1 MAFQFMHIEAYGR
14 KLTSGNQKKP
24 KAGGHTVAS
33 IVAEAAREPGNTAH
47 IDAPQPPIYLFGK
60 PLDQLEA
67 ACEAWAASA
76 VDASGKR
83 LRKDALCLVAGV
95 FSAPD
100 GISPEGWEKIKSD
113 AMRWLHGRYG
123 ERLQTVVEHIDESH
137 PHCHF
142 YVVPL
147 PGERFDAIHDGKRA
161 AFELGGKTK
170 KGMRNQAYRDAM
182 RAFQD
187 DYYNHV
193 GAPNG
198 MTRIGPARRRLTREE
213 WKLEQVQATAIA
225 LKIQQAEQMAV
236 QATCTLKSATASV
249 EAIRSDALEEIRKIQ
264 EKALKAADQARQKAR
279 QKGIEEGRKDAVE
292 QFEKSSLWSKLI
304 GLISRKD
311 AEIETLKGEVKNLRK
326 ERNKALKEVSR
337 LSGLVKSVR
346 VAGRNIAERFLR
358 VQKERDIALN
368 SVEKVVRQ
376 RDHNRA
382 EVRMMRERDESHLE
396 VMADRDLHRAIADQL
411 QRRVALLEAPL
422 KAHVAATPP
431 SISRT
436 HSELEQTV

>member
-33 IVAEAAREPGNTAH
+33 IIAEATREPGNTVH

-60 PLDQLEA
+60 PLEQLEA
-67 ACEAWAASA
+67 ACEEWAASA
-76 VDASGKR
+76 FDASGKK

-100 GISPEGWEKIKSD
+100 GISSEEWEKVKND

-123 ERLQTVVEHIDESH
+123 ERLQTVIEHVDESH

-147 PGERFDAIHDGKRA
+147 PGERLDAIHDGKRA

-170 KGMRNQAYRDAM
+170 KGVRNQAYRDAM

-213 WKLEQVQATAIA
+213 WRLEQVQATAIA
-225 LKIQQAEQMAV
+225 LKMQQAEQDVA
-236 QATCTLKSATASV
+236 QAAGTLKYARVSV
-249 EAIRSDALEEIRKIQ
+249 ESMRSDALEEIRKMH
-264 EKALKAADQARQKAR
+264 EKALKAADQAQTKAR
-279 QKGIEEGRKDAVE
+279 QRGIEEGRKDAVE
-292 QFEKSSLWSKLI
+292 RFEKSSLWSKLA
-304 GLISRKD
+304 GLMSRKD
-311 AEIETLKGEVKNLRK
+311 AEIESLIGEVKKLRN

-337 LSGLVKSVR
+337 LSGLVRSVR
-346 VAGRNIAERFLR
+346 IAGRNIAERFLGI
-358 VQKERDIALN
+358 QKERDAALN

-376 RDHNRA
+376 RDHSRA
-382 EVRMMRERDESHLE
+382 ELRMMRERDESHLALI
-396 VMADRDLHRAIADQL
+396 ADRDLHRAIADQL

-422 KAHVAATPP
+422 KAQDAATPP
-431 SISRT
+431 SISRI
-436 HSELEQTV
+436 HSEFEQMV